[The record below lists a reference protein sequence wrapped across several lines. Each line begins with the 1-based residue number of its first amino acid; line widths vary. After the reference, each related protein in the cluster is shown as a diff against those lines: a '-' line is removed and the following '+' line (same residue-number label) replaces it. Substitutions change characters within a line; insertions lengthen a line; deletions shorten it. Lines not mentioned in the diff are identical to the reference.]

1 MAEEKAKKPTEE
13 YTEIDED
20 GLGLFDGRKEP
31 DVKTVWKMYESGKD
45 FNTAINLNE
54 TVQKN
59 ENFYI
64 GKVCR

>member
-1 MAEEKAKKPTEE
+1 MANEKDKKPSEE
-13 YTEIDED
+13 YTEIKED
-20 GLGLFDGRKEP
+20 GLGLFDGRTEP
-31 DVKTVWKMYESGKD
+31 DVKTVWKMYEAGKD